1 MHKSVKLTTPCEF
14 INVEPLNPLISKC
27 QIKVCYVGEQPN
39 RNKSV
44 ITKEVATKMAN
55 SLPGSPIVGYFND
68 NKKDFEEHN
77 RTIEISN
84 GKFEMKDTTKPYGF
98 VPTDAKVWFQQ
109 YQDDD
114 AIIREYLCTEGY
126 LWTGQYPECQRII
139 DKGNN
144 QSMELDTERIDAYW
158 TKDENEKPQFFI
170 INEAIVSKLC
180 ILGEDCEPCFEG
192 ASVTKPETEIKFS
205 LGDDFKEQ
213 LFSMMQEIKD
223 LLVDNKEGGA
233 RVFTRYSVE
242 IGDSLWNALYSH
254 VYKTYSIEE
263 VCEDGDQKFAIL
275 KDSEGNFSR
284 LDFSLAED
292 GTVTFAEEVSAIEYT
307 SAEEAQFSAEAV
319 EAFVAEFKKKEE
331 EDKKDKDPEDDS
343 EDKSGKSDNS
353 NSEDKSEGDKSD
365 SSKSDDKEKDDKKD
379 DEGDEKKKKG
389 KFSLEEIPEYVEL
402 STKFSELESKYNALV
417 AERDSLQAQLQPL
430 VEFKAKAERTQKE
443 DMIKSFYML
452 SDEDKAD
459 VVANID
465 TYSLDDIE
473 AKLSILCV
481 RNKVSFN
488 LDDDKDSKKDP
499 MVYNLG
505 GSIEDDASTPAWV
518 KAAIKTAEKLK

>member
-44 ITKEVATKMAN
+44 ITKEAATKMAN
-55 SLPGSPIVGYFND
+55 SLPGSPIVGYFTD

-114 AIIREYLCTEGY
+114 TVIREYLCTEGY

-331 EDKKDKDPEDDS
+331 EDKKDKEPKDGS

-353 NSEDKSEGDKSD
+353 NSEDNSEGDKSD

-379 DEGDEKKKKG
+379 DKEDEKKKKG